1 MKQPREKKWKR
12 EDEGGG
18 KAASIKNK
26 IRRKSS
32 REKIGEGRRNE

>member
-1 MKQPREKKWKR
+1 MR
-12 EDEGGG
+12 GG